1 MRQKHVPECIPATWF
16 LCTTP
21 PKCPKISACGGR
33 CPLKARV
40 FLYKTHPK
48 SPKNF
53 ACGGHWGP
61 SFRFAEPAPI
71 GRSSAKRKNLMN
83 PHWTERFSF
92 SCLRRAKHIILVLP
106 IVFIRKTI
114 RKTYFSVPS
123 DQTFLPVGS
132 MPAAGGFFF
141 KLIPLFEGKVYHF
154 RGINRSLNEGKTM
167 RGGRKRC
174 TIFRGRLTAPER
186 V

>member
-1 MRQKHVPECIPATWF
+1 MFCARNTFLNASQQRDFCVQRPPNAQKFPPA
-16 LCTTP
+16 
-21 PKCPKISACGGR
+21 AGAA
-33 CPLKARV
+33 PLKARV

-48 SPKNF
+48 SPKKF

-71 GRSSAKRKNLMN
+71 GRSPAKRKNLMN

-114 RKTYFSVPS
+114 RKTYFFRAFGPNIFASRIYARRRRIFIYLYL
-123 DQTFLPVGS
+123 FLKEK
-132 MPAAGGFFF
+132 F
-141 KLIPLFEGKVYHF
+141 IIFEV
-154 RGINRSLNEGKTM
+154 
-167 RGGRKRC
+167 
-174 TIFRGRLTAPER
+174 
-186 V
+186 